1 MTHEPTAGSLLRAAL
16 APMLDV
22 LGLGLLT
29 WLMFQVMF
37 GQSQPFETR
46 TFLVGLV
53 GALACLVAPGAI
65 RNLPWPMWAYVAVA
79 LLSAAMHPRPAV
91 ATADEWPWWRLFQP
105 GLHLVIMAVFVFG
118 SAHLLRTPMRLS
130 VLATLLVL
138 AIGILA
144 AQIAYDRAS
153 SNFVYF
159 RGGSYSL
166 PTVAQWSG
174 LHQTGLLLVVALPF
188 SVSMVLLG
196 RSWAARLSGAIIAAG
211 LLAVAWLNGSAGGLV
226 AMATTVTAMVGGLLG
241 RRIRRRRVR
250 LVLAIAV
257 LILPVI
263 ALVGLRSNLGPILA
277 TGDLAGRVAIWRS
290 AALMAADHVWL
301 GVGPGNYSDAI
312 VALGYWQQGN
322 AGIDQAH
329 NLILQ
334 TATEIGVFGAM
345 CLAILW
351 VWLMV
356 ACWRAWSNGL
366 IPVAAFGFLFALA
379 GFLIRS
385 MSDNFL
391 DGLASTHRTR
401 VLVWL
406 LFAAAV
412 ALGRLLR
419 PRTIPI
425 AA

>member
-1 MTHEPTAGSLLRAAL
+1 MTDEPTAGALLRAGL

-22 LGLGLLT
+22 AGLVLLT
-29 WLMFQVMF
+29 WLGFQVMF

-46 TFLVGLV
+46 AFQVGV
-53 GALACLVAPGAI
+53 IGALACLVAPGAI
-65 RNLPWPMWAYVAVA
+65 RNLPLPMWAYVAVA
-79 LLSAAMHPRPAV
+79 LLSAAMHPRPVV
-91 ATADEWPWWRLFQP
+91 ASADEWQWWRLFQP
-105 GLHLVIMAVFVFG
+105 GVHLVIMTVFVFG

-130 VLATLLVL
+130 VLAVLLVL
-138 AIGILA
+138 AIGVLA
-144 AQIAYDRAS
+144 AQIAFDRVS

-188 SVSMVLLG
+188 AVSIVLLG
-196 RSWAARLSGAIIAAG
+196 RSWTARLSGGILAAG
-211 LLAVAWLNGSAGGLV
+211 LMAVAWLNGSAGGLV

-241 RRIRRRRVR
+241 KRIRRRRVR
-250 LVLAIAV
+250 VVLAVVV
-257 LILPVI
+257 LIVPVI
-263 ALVGLRSNLGPILA
+263 ALVGLRSSLGPILA

-290 AALMAADHVWL
+290 AARMAADHIWL
-301 GVGPGNYSDAI
+301 GVGPGNYSDTI
-312 VALGYWQQGN
+312 VAGGYWQQGN

-334 TATEIGVFGAM
+334 TATEIGVFGAI
-345 CLAILW
+345 CLVGVW

-356 ACWRAWSNGL
+356 ACWRAWSSGL
-366 IPVAAFGFLFALA
+366 IPLAAFGFLFALA

-391 DGLASTHRTR
+391 DGLASTDRTR

-406 LFAAAV
+406 LFAAAL
-412 ALGRLLR
+412 ALGRLWR
-419 PRTIPI
+419 ARSTSI